1 MLAQGEPFD
10 GFNVIDEWQS
20 PAAVL
25 PWQALRDVILWAR
38 RAETPARLFTFT
50 APERRA
56 AELADPAIPD
66 DIRAPLTV
74 LSRVLEPTTADA
86 REELAQA
93 CRAISKWA
101 DTNGFPQTAI
111 SFAQGAAL
119 IHTVHAGHAYQVALL
134 CRRAAEYERAETWYR
149 RALRLAVKSRDPS
162 IAALSWLGL
171 GNLFI
176 QRGNYTAART
186 VQLRAFR
193 IARRSGLWNIKG
205 LALHDLF
212 AVAVEQGQV
221 VEAENLARQA
231 FHAYPKGADRLPALA
246 SDVAANW
253 LQQGFYGRA
262 LVVFRAV
269 LPVLHLGSERLF
281 IVSLIARAAA
291 GAGDLA
297 LFTWAWTEA
306 WTVLER
312 EPTTNR
318 ACGVLYNLAY
328 ASACLGDWERARM
341 AGEYSVEVA
350 TGRGEQQIARKAAE
364 LVGELELQRFEHSLT
379 PSPEEPKVL
388 ERAEALALRIVRR
401 LAARGGL
408 NSPRARLNPF

>member
-1 MLAQGEPFD
+1 M
-10 GFNVIDEWQS
+10 
-20 PAAVL
+20 
-25 PWQALRDVILWAR
+25 
-38 RAETPARLFTFT
+38 
-50 APERRA
+50 
-56 AELADPAIPD
+56 
-66 DIRAPLTV
+66 
-74 LSRVLEPTTADA
+74 
-86 REELAQA
+86 
-93 CRAISKWA
+93 
-101 DTNGFPQTAI
+101 
-111 SFAQGAAL
+111 
-119 IHTVHAGHAYQVALL
+119 ALL
-134 CRRAAEYERAETWYR
+134 CRRAAEYPRAETWYR
-149 RALRLAVKSRDPS
+149 RALRLAVKSRDHS
-162 IAALSWLGL
+162 VAALSWLGL

-262 LVVFRAV
+262 IIVFQAV
-269 LPVLHLGSERLF
+269 LPTLRLKSERLH
-281 IVSLIARAAA
+281 IISLIARAAA

-306 WTVLER
+306 WAALDR

-318 ACGVLYNLAY
+318 ACAVLYNLAY
-328 ASACLGDWERARM
+328 ASACLGDWQRARM
-341 AGEYSVEVA
+341 AGKHSVEVA
-350 TGRGEQQIARKAAE
+350 SGGGERQVAMKAAE
-364 LVGELELQRFEHSLT
+364 LVEAVELQSFEHSLR
-379 PSPEEPKVL
+379 PPPEEPEVL
-388 ERAEALALRIVRR
+388 ERAEALAMRFVRR
-401 LAARGGL
+401 LAARGG
-408 NSPRARLNPF
+408 